1 MFLLLKIWIC
11 WCSISVAAGWIF
23 SVFGGLNRW
32 SYGLLCIGFA
42 IATIVSCKTS
52 LTQVTSNLRTKLPA
66 WARRFKRPLPLLFA
80 VTVVLSF
87 LGGILYIP
95 VYGDALSYRLPRLFH
110 WIAEGRWHW
119 IHTGDPRMNVV
130 GPDTEWL
137 WAPIWALTRN
147 EKWCFLIS
155 FIGYLFLPAVTFS
168 YYRRIGISR
177 RVAWVWMWLL
187 PTGYCYAF
195 QASSIAS
202 DGYCATFALASVLLA
217 LRARERRNASD
228 LLCSLLS
235 ISLITGVKQTNLL
248 LVALWAIP
256 LVKSIPRVRIPKAA
270 LAACVVIAA
279 LISFIPI
286 SYLNQKYTGNWKGFA
301 TGTNTRFDQSKLE
314 PDSVIWGIAGNTFAL
329 TAQNLL
335 PPYFPW
341 MDRWDLA
348 MVRLVASPQGK
359 HFRSFERFGFLL
371 RAPAEHNAGLG
382 LGLCVLLI
390 VSIFAAFR
398 YRTVQSA
405 GLTLENR
412 FLILVPWL
420 LLLIFMAKIS
430 VFQNAR
436 YLAPYYPFL
445 LTIMLR
451 QRGQSLLVRKQWW
464 RWSAATVA
472 ILAVLMIIVSRQRPL
487 WPGNL
492 IARIFELRP
501 SGAAFAKRVRNAF
514 AFSDESPR
522 TSNWLRQVLPPSEG
536 IVGYAVEI
544 GYSEPAI
551 WHTPT
556 VTNVWRFLPGDKSES
571 LRDRGINYLL
581 MEPAFRNDE
590 QGKQNLTDL
599 LAQGSEIISKSDVH
613 FGPES
618 VPEELW
624 LMRLRWK

>member
-23 SVFGGLNRW
+23 SGFGGLNRW
-32 SYGLLCIGFA
+32 SYGLLCFGFV
-42 IATIVSCKTS
+42 IATLISCKTS
-52 LTQVTSNLRTKLPA
+52 LPPIFSNLRAKLPGHIS
-66 WARRFKRPLPLLFA
+66 RFKRPLPLLFA

-155 FIGYLFLPAVTFS
+155 FISYLFLPAVTFS
-168 YYRRIGISR
+168 YYRKIGISS
-177 RVAWVWMWLL
+177 RVAWAWMWLL

-202 DGYCATFALASVLLA
+202 DGYCATFSLASVLFA
-217 LRARERRNASD
+217 FRARERRNASD

-256 LVKSIPRVRIPKAA
+256 LVKSFPTVRLPKAG
-270 LAACVVIAA
+270 LAGCFVIAV
-279 LISFIPI
+279 LISFVPI

-341 MDRWDLA
+341 MDDGTWQWNASSLRLKAIISEASSDL
-348 MVRLVASPQGK
+348 V
-359 HFRSFERFGFLL
+359 SFSAL
-371 RAPAEHNAGLG
+371 REDNAGLG
-382 LGLCVLLI
+382 LGLCLLLTISVL
-390 VSIFAAFR
+390 AAFR
-398 YRTVQSA
+398 HGSA
-405 GLTLENR
+405 KWAAFTLENR
-412 FLILVPWL
+412 LLILVPWL

-445 LTIMLR
+445 LPLMLQ
-451 QRGQSLLVRKQWW
+451 QRGQRFLVRTRWWQWG
-464 RWSAATVA
+464 RS
-472 ILAVLMIIVSRQRPL
+472 
-487 WPGNL
+487 
-492 IARIFELRP
+492 P
-501 SGAAFAKRVRNAF
+501 S
-514 AFSDESPR
+514 
-522 TSNWLRQVLPPSEG
+522 
-536 IVGYAVEI
+536 
-544 GYSEPAI
+544 
-551 WHTPT
+551 HC
-556 VTNVWRFLPGDKSES
+556 
-571 LRDRGINYLL
+571 
-581 MEPAFRNDE
+581 
-590 QGKQNLTDL
+590 
-599 LAQGSEIISKSDVH
+599 
-613 FGPES
+613 
-618 VPEELW
+618 
-624 LMRLRWK
+624 